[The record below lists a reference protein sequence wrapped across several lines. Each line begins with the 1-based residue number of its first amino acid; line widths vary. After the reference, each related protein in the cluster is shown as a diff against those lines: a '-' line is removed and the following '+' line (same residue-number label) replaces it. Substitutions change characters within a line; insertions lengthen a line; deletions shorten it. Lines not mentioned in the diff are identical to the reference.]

1 MNELEVGQAVDESAD
16 QPCACNAV
24 HHHALAS
31 HPRCARRRRRRLGLS
46 LVVLLDPLC
55 QVFCQRDVPCS
66 LVTSPGF
73 KGITRNSVVEPRA
86 KPFDCL
92 PESSPAGLVAG
103 SNSSKHGGQ
112 PLRFRG
118 DRRVLG
124 LAGPAKEV
132 FKRPVGEPL
141 EQLGL
146 ADKRFPAQPKDL
158 AR

>member
-1 MNELEVGQAVDESAD
+1 MGRSPESRSL
-16 QPCACNAV
+16 NRSMSTSNV
-24 HHHALAS
+24 HWPLWWVYLAS

-73 KGITRNSVVEPRA
+73 KDITRDRVVEPRA

-103 SNSSKHGGQ
+103 SNSSKRGGK

-124 LAGPAKEV
+124 VAGPAEEV
-132 FKRPVGEPL
+132 FK
-141 EQLGL
+141 
-146 ADKRFPAQPKDL
+146 
-158 AR
+158 